1 MSFNKRSRNYSSYLG
16 TIRYTFN
23 DLIKYNPTIFRT
35 EYKKMKSYSRI
46 NQNKTLNNFHKYV
59 IKKKFN
65 SLTLPKLN
73 LEENNNLYTITSSDF
88 FLTKTENDKKFYQT
102 TTNFTDKTNKE
113 SKKIN
118 NLKKVSIPKIKNFE
132 TIYYKKPLSF
142 NKILSDCLKNFGGKR
157 YNDKFISQFSERTKV
172 TRKLNI
178 NKQTLSTR
186 LKIFKENRQTEI
198 RDLERKQFIFQEAK
212 RKLELFTDFLGQYV
226 LYLYGI
232 INKERLI
239 LNELFNTQ
247 SDLQLITIGLKNK
260 ITKNQIKLELYKQ
273 YKIFLLL
280 VKYKKTKLIDIPE
293 IELKKY
299 GIELEKEESK
309 PNILP
314 RKSAKRMSNFK
325 NPLSRRGSTFD
336 STKNLFKKN
345 TPKNSITRKTI
356 VRRKSKFD
364 TMGFIFGSKSS
375 IPLNFNIPIFESVD
389 EFIEKFNFLENTVRE
404 LFNIFSDHQ
413 FYSIELLK
421 EKDNESYKEK
431 ALEKL
436 NQEIMYNSMTELNSL
451 KEKNLILRNKYN
463 QIMKNYEVVIN
474 EKLYNKIKKIL
485 ISLPINIEID
495 FNIINFYTKINN
507 VNNSTDVIMIKGKK
521 YNKYLYCLSVLERIM
536 IHYLSLIRKSTF
548 LNPKTQTLFYTISND
563 IDRKKRFENNKNR
576 IMKQRRRIEEI
587 GEKVLEKNKKIIIP
601 MKKKYD
607 IYEDLIIKRKKEKEE
622 KKYGKNNNKESINIY
637 ENWIIYK

>member
-1 MSFNKRSRNYSSYLG
+1 
-16 TIRYTFN
+16 
-23 DLIKYNPTIFRT
+23 
-35 EYKKMKSYSRI
+35 MKSYSRI

-299 GIELEKEESK
+299 GIELKKEESK

>member
-1 MSFNKRSRNYSSYLG
+1 M
-16 TIRYTFN
+16 
-23 DLIKYNPTIFRT
+23 
-35 EYKKMKSYSRI
+35 
-46 NQNKTLNNFHKYV
+46 
-59 IKKKFN
+59 
-65 SLTLPKLN
+65 
-73 LEENNNLYTITSSDF
+73 
-88 FLTKTENDKKFYQT
+88 
-102 TTNFTDKTNKE
+102 
-113 SKKIN
+113 
-118 NLKKVSIPKIKNFE
+118 SIPKIKNFE

-622 KKYGKNNNKESINIY
+622 KKHGKNNNKESINIY